1 VRTRTFLAAVATAAL
16 LVGTFGASIVAA
28 GDTAETTGTM
38 ILTQST
44 TLTADHAGNIRIAAD
59 GVTLDC
65 AGHTVHGPGVEGF
78 TSGID
83 FTNLRDVTIRRCV
96 VTGFQYGGVSGY
108 GDVNVRIEGNTLVAN
123 GGHGLDLYLASDG
136 VIVGNTVTDYG
147 TVGPSIGIVLTRS
160 IGVTIQAN
168 VVSERT
174 RAGIG
179 IALLHGTNGS
189 TVVGNRVTGTG
200 LGISVQNS
208 SGNVLSGNTAS
219 LNGDGFSVRGSSGN
233 TLTRNTANGNISIGF
248 QVDGR
253 SSSNT
258 LARNIANGNNDGFNI
273 QAANRNVL
281 SWNSARNNHRYGVF
295 VGTGSSNNTIVYC
308 TAVGSGKYDAY
319 RVGSGTGNVWYRNT
333 FGTKAG
339 F

>member
-1 VRTRTFLAAVATAAL
+1 M
-16 LVGTFGASIVAA
+16 
-28 GDTAETTGTM
+28 AETTGTM
-38 ILTQST
+38 VLTQST
-44 TLTADHAGNIRIAAD
+44 TLTTDHAGNIRIAAD

-65 AGHTVHGPGVEGF
+65 AGHTVHGPGADGF
-78 TSGID
+78 VGGID
-83 FTNLRDVTIRRCV
+83 FSNLRDVTIRRCV
-96 VTGFQYGGVSGY
+96 VTGFQYFGVYGF
-108 GDVNVRIEGNTLVAN
+108 GDVNVRLEGNTSVAN
-123 GGHGLDLYLASDG
+123 GWDGLRLDLASDS

-147 TVGPSIGIVLTRS
+147 TVEPSIGIGLTHS
-160 IGVTIQAN
+160 IGVTIQGN

-179 IALLHGTNGS
+179 IALLLGTNGS
-189 TVVGNRVTGTG
+189 SVVGNRVTRTG
-200 LGISVQNS
+200 LGISVQSS

-219 LNGDGFSVRGSSGN
+219 LNQDGFSVRGSSGN

-248 QVDGR
+248 QLDGQ

-258 LARNIANGNNDGFNI
+258 LARNTANGNKDGFTI

-281 SWNSARNNHRYGVF
+281 SWNSARNNHRYGLI
-295 VGTGSSNNTIVYC
+295 VGTGSSNNTIAYC
-308 TAVGSGKYDAY
+308 TAVGNGKYDAY

-339 F
+339 L

>member
-1 VRTRTFLAAVATAAL
+1 MRRRTLLAALATAAL
-16 LVGTFGASIVAA
+16 LVGTLGVSIVAGA
-28 GDTAETTGTM
+28 DAAETTGTM
-38 ILTQST
+38 VLTQST

-65 AGHTVHGPGVEGF
+65 AGHTVHGPGVEGI

-233 TLTRNTANGNISIGF
+233 TLTRNVANGNISIGF
-248 QVDGR
+248 QLDGR

-273 QAANRNVL
+273 QAANRNVF
-281 SWNSARNNHRYGVF
+281 SWNSARNNHRYGLI
-295 VGTGSSNNTIVYC
+295 VGTGSSNNTFAYC
-308 TAVGSGKYDAY
+308 TAVGNGKYDAY
-319 RVGSGTGNVWYRNT
+319 GVGSGTGNVWYRNT
-333 FGTKAG
+333 FGTKSG
-339 F
+339 L